1 MMWHKIFCFLFLIP
15 GIANAYIY
23 DEKDKL
29 SIGENNR
36 VVVTDVD
43 RPINWSLA
51 ALSGV
56 LRFLYGHHCNVSE
69 SELVGLSDYIF
80 RENPTA
86 TMKDIAEYCKKMPEP
101 SLSPVLFYYETKNGP
116 CPTDGVNVSGF
127 FQKSGSAVAKT
138 SCQYF
143 LELLIDQQNKYV
155 GKFGGVVDGRPGFY
169 VEKVSDQDGGIYQI
183 VDFINSDDIE
193 QASSIWEIN
202 HDGKSDIKK
211 LNGFSTDI
219 IPDENGNSVP
229 AFVNI
234 LTTGKTRGIHEKS
247 YIFPKVD
254 LTEQIMNACR
264 MENKVRGLEIGRDV
278 FLFHP
283 QNALDV
289 KSTFCEPANT
299 RVGEAIDENI
309 FGGPIINLRM
319 PGQTVTECHTNGV
332 LFNGKVVTLQW
343 LGHFLYGCKRGL
355 ASSGGEN
362 ERIWNRYS
370 NVAVTAQGLTNKGND
385 AQASDDGVFKNV
397 QNIGSEAAKPML
409 FFKEKITSS
418 PDEAIE
424 LVKQH
429 MVKEGIIENKYNIR
443 KCTTSGCDKKPAY
456 VMCQVAGTNQ
466 YYQYEFKDICY
477 SVQYI
482 KYNSLG

>member
-86 TMKDIAEYCKKMPEP
+86 TLKDIAEYCKNMPEP
-101 SLSPVLFYYETKNGP
+101 SLSPVLFYYETKDKKTP
-116 CPTDGVNVSGF
+116 CPTDGTKVSGF
-127 FQKSGSAVAKT
+127 VQKSGSAVAKT

-143 LELLIDQQNKYV
+143 LRLLIDQQNKYV

-264 MENKVRGLEIGRDV
+264 IGYEGPLIGVVRDV
-278 FLFHP
+278 GVFAP
-283 QNALDV
+283 TNAMDV

-319 PGQTVTECHTNGV
+319 PGQTVTECHANGV
-332 LFNGKVVTLQW
+332 LFNGKLVTLQW

-355 ASSGGEN
+355 ASNGGEN
-362 ERIWNRYS
+362 KLIWSMYNK
-370 NVAVTAQGLTNKGND
+370 TAEWAQWFTNKGND

-429 MVKEGIIENKYNIR
+429 MIKEGIVEDKYHIR
-443 KCTTSGCDKKPAY
+443 KCTTSGCGGKKPAY

-466 YYQYEFKDICY
+466 YYQYEFRYICN
-477 SVQYI
+477 I
-482 KYNSLG
+482 LAK